1 MSNSWFQFKEFTI
14 QQDKCGMKV
23 STDACIQGAWTDIP
37 VGSQRALD
45 IGTGTGI
52 LALML
57 AQRGIGL
64 TIDAVEREASAFIQA
79 LENVQNSPF
88 ADNIQLYRADITDW
102 IASTKYDL
110 ILCNPPFFQKSLKG
124 ADIVRNAARHADT
137 LSPESLVKVLLKY
150 LSTQGKASI
159 MWPKE
164 EHELFRE
171 LAFEAGL
178 FLHKKLEV
186 FDREDSRISR
196 IIGLYGKEEMG
207 ETLVETLIIKQEDG
221 AYSEEFT
228 KLLQPFYLHL

>member
-23 STDACIQGAWTDIP
+23 STDACIQGAWTEIP
-37 VGSQRALD
+37 IGSQCALD
-45 IGTGTGI
+45 IGTGTGV

-57 AQRGIGL
+57 AQRGIKL
-64 TIDAVEREASAFIQA
+64 KIDAIEQDVNAFIQA
-79 LENVQNSPF
+79 FENVRNSPF
-88 ADNIQLYRADITDW
+88 ADNIQLYRADVTDW
-102 IASTKYDL
+102 ISTKVYDL

-124 ADIVRNAARHADT
+124 ADIARNAARHAET
-137 LSPESLVKVLLKY
+137 LSPETLVKVLLKH
-150 LSTQGKASI
+150 LSETGKASI

-178 FLHKKLEV
+178 FLHKKLVV
-186 FDREDSRISR
+186 FDRENSRISR
-196 IIGLYGKEEMG
+196 IIGLYGKESVD
-207 ETLVETLIIKQEDG
+207 ETLAETLIIKQENG